1 MNGSSWVLASTYA
14 TLCYK
19 QNSDP
24 KGTSLERV
32 LSGTLSQTLDLAN
45 SATRRSSTSSRSKV
59 RTLSVIKPTV
69 VGRPK
74 LTMLAAVDGR
84 PMSLVVQFIRV
95 SVHLSVYSTCEMQ
108 LVARLHLRQLIVVIF
123 FADNVGIGREFESS
137 CAAT

>member
-1 MNGSSWVLASTYA
+1 VL
-14 TLCYK
+14 
-19 QNSDP
+19 
-24 KGTSLERV
+24 
-32 LSGTLSQTLDLAN
+32 
-45 SATRRSSTSSRSKV
+45 SKV

-95 SVHLSVYSTCEMQ
+95 SVHLAVYSTCEMQ

-123 FADNVGIGREFESS
+123 FADDVGIGREFESS